1 MPPFAFV
8 HTVYHA
14 GHIKCKQL
22 LNSYQ
27 TYRIIGR
34 EVRTMMVST
43 KGRYALQVCL
53 DLAQQ
58 DPEVYIS
65 LREVAQRQ
73 NISMKYL
80 ESIVAMLNRAGLV
93 RSLRGKGGGYRL
105 TRRPEDCAVGEIL
118 QLTEGSMAPVYCLEP
133 GGACDKA
140 GSCMTYPMWRQL
152 DQLIDGYLRRVT
164 LADLL
169 QGRLPQELPCPQPE
183 ISGQM
188 SSVWKC
194 GG

>member
-1 MPPFAFV
+1 
-8 HTVYHA
+8 
-14 GHIKCKQL
+14 
-22 LNSYQ
+22 
-27 TYRIIGR
+27 
-34 EVRTMMVST
+34 MMVST

-58 DPEVYIS
+58 DPEAYIS

-105 TRRPEDCAVGEIL
+105 NRKPEDCSVAEIL
-118 QLTEGSMAPVYCLEP
+118 QLTEGSLAP
-133 GGACDKA
+133 GGPA
-140 GSCMTYPMWRQL
+140 
-152 DQLIDGYLRRVT
+152 RRW
-164 LADLL
+164 AAAS
-169 QGRLPQELPCPQPE
+169 PIPC
-183 ISGQM
+183 GTNWT
-188 SSVWKC
+188 SSSTAIC

>member
-1 MPPFAFV
+1 
-8 HTVYHA
+8 
-14 GHIKCKQL
+14 
-22 LNSYQ
+22 
-27 TYRIIGR
+27 
-34 EVRTMMVST
+34 MMVST
-43 KGRYALQVCL
+43 KGRYALIVCL

-58 DPEVYIS
+58 DPEAYIS

-105 TRRPEDCAVGEIL
+105 TRPPESCSVGEIL

-133 GGACDKA
+133 GGACEK
-140 GSCMTYPMWRQL
+140 SERCITYPMWRQL
-152 DQLIDGYLRRVT
+152 DQPIDSYLRRVS

-169 QGRLPQELPCPQPE
+169 QGRLPQDLPCPQPKT
-183 ISGQM
+183 GQ
-188 SSVWKC
+188 VETTVCKC
-194 GG
+194 GE